1 MPINQWD
8 GGFAEHHT
16 TRCWETVKG
25 RLVDVG
31 TDADSIA
38 GTVTVSHDTS
48 FGTADSEVP
57 SRFEFRVSWTPPARP
72 GTALDT
78 VDAGFQISMWSRL
91 LMEGLCRAPMAQ
103 R

>member
-25 RLVDVG
+25 RLIDAG

-91 LMEGLCRAPMAQ
+91 LMEGLYRAPMAQ